1 MSTLEELTIDRIALL
16 NDHFPPFSGPGTP
29 ESAGSFQTATCLM
42 SPLARLA
49 LGEEAELGPSGCDKP
64 PL

>member
-1 MSTLEELTIDRIALL
+1 MTTFHPFPDPALRSQL
-16 NDHFPPFSGPGTP
+16 DPSRQPRV
-29 ESAGSFQTATCLM
+29 L